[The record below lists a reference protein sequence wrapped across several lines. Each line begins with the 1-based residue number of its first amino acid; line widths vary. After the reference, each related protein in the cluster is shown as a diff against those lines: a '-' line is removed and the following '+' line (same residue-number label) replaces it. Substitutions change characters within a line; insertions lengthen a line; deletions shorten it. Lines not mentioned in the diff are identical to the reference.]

1 MSNTPATIDPTPFQ
15 ARVLTIPEDH
25 FLFLGGGRGGGK
37 SFGLLLLILRHC
49 NQYGSRARVLVTRRR
64 LKSLLQFGE
73 ELRSL
78 LRSAYGSGVAY
89 NLNDNIFRLPN
100 GATIQLTHCESSS
113 ALTDTVQGMTFSLI
127 VVDEAGEGPDLEV
140 IDQLS
145 LTLRAKGMP
154 LRMILAGNPGGQNHA
169 PLADRYVTGRTPW
182 APFEF
187 GGNTWVYAFSTVDD
201 NHHLPEAYKRN
212 FEVLKTT
219 DPALYKAHRFGEW
232 GAITGSYFAGSWRH
246 DEMVIDHHEVPPHLF
261 SSLKLA
267 IDWGSAAPCV
277 SLLMG
282 TLGYDVRLAD
292 DRVMPRG
299 SVIVYDEHAEVD
311 PLNMARGTGRSPSQ
325 IAPALHAMC
334 ARNGVRARGVIDSA
348 AEAKSA
354 GTREDSISDMFRAA
368 GVRVTPAKK
377 GPRVPRFELLKTKM
391 IEREF
396 YVASRC
402 RGWLR
407 TVPSLPRDPRLPEDV
422 DTKAVDH
429 WLDACSYGLA
439 GAATGVA
446 KSSSFGGPPPRL
458 PDTGDR
464 IIYV

>member
-1 MSNTPATIDPTPFQ
+1 MKQEVMRPTAFQ
-15 ARVLTIPEDH
+15 SKVLAIPETCWT
-25 FLFLGGGRGGGK
+25 FLGGGRGGGK
-37 SFGLLLLILRHC
+37 THAILFLILRHC
-49 NQYGSRARVLVTRRR
+49 QQYGPRARILVTRRR
-64 LKSLLQFGE
+64 LKSLQQFAE
-73 ELRSL
+73 ELRGM
-78 LRSAYGSGVAY
+78 LRAAYGSGFTY
-89 NLNDNIFRLPN
+89 NANDNVFRLCS
-100 GATIQLTHCESSS
+100 GSTIALTHCESAS
-113 ALTDTVQGMTFSLI
+113 ALQDTVQGQTFGLI
-127 VVDEAGEGPDLEV
+127 VIDEIGEGPDLATV
-140 IDQLS
+140 DQLT
-145 LTLRAKGMP
+145 LTLRAKGVP
-154 LRMILAGNPGGQNHA
+154 LRLVAAGNPGGQNHA
-169 PLADRYVTGRTPW
+169 PIADRYVTGRTPW
-182 APFEF
+182 APFQF
-187 GGNTWVYAFSTVDD
+187 GGNTWVYAPSTVDD
-201 NHHLPEAYKRN
+201 NEHLPLVYKNN
-212 FEVLKTT
+212 FEVLSVS
-219 DPALYKAHRFGEW
+219 DPALYKAHRYGDW
-232 GAITGSYFAGSWRH
+232 SAITGSFFAGSWRH
-246 DEMVIDHHEVPPHLF
+246 DEMVIDHHEIPTSCW

-277 SLLMG
+277 ALLMG
-282 TLGYDVRLAD
+282 TLAYDVRLAD
-292 DRVMPRG
+292 DRVLPRG

-354 GTREDSISDMFRAA
+354 GTSEDSISDLFRTA

-439 GAATGVA
+439 GAAGGVSQA
-446 KSSSFGGPPPRL
+446 SFGGRPPQM
-458 PDTGDR
+458 PDTGNR
-464 IIYV
+464 IILV